1 MNEITPESSVTLFF
15 SLALEN
21 GDLVDSNFG
30 KDPAIF
36 KMGDGSLL
44 TGFEA
49 VLVGLTAGTKESF
62 VIPATDG
69 FGEHNQQ
76 NVQTFKRSNFDKDAD
91 LTKGMIMSFADKAG
105 NELPGVIQGADDKQV
120 VVDFNHPLAGRDI
133 TFTVEIIDV
142 Q

>member
-1 MNEITPESSVTLFF
+1 MNEITPESTVTLFF

-44 TGFEA
+44 AGFEA
-49 VLVGLTAGTKESF
+49 VLVGLPAGTKESF
-62 VIPATDG
+62 VIPASDG

-76 NVQTFKRSNFDKDAD
+76 NVQTFKRSNFERDAD

-133 TFTVEIIDV
+133 TFTVEILDV

>member
-1 MNEITPESSVTLFF
+1 MNEITPESTVTLFF

-44 TGFEA
+44 AGFEA